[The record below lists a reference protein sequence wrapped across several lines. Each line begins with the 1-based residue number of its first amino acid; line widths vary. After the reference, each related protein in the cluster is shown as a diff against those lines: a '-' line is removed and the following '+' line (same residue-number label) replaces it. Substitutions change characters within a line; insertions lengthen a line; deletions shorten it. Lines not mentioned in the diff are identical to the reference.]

1 MRDEERDFLDEI
13 IEESTARNP
22 NFPNLMDQ
30 ARRNR
35 EMLAALAAERRRKRV
50 SQTVVAAGMGTSQ
63 SAVSTLEKSASDVK
77 LSTVE
82 KYASTL
88 GLAVQL
94 RFLPLGQA
102 TREPPAVFP

>member
-77 LSTVE
+77 LSTGIITSMSVCWL
-82 KYASTL
+82 SI
-88 GLAVQL
+88 
-94 RFLPLGQA
+94 GQPSRCVHA
-102 TREPPAVFP
+102 EIPT